1 MKLHQNT
8 NRNAVSSKTTLGLF
22 AFALGVFSAPA
33 LAQNSGNDFSFSGSA
48 TFVSDYRFR
57 GLSLSDKD
65 FAIQGGLN
73 LNHKSG
79 FYVSTWASSIQ
90 EFAGSETE
98 LDLYGGYSGSI
109 GNLSTNVGIIAYI
122 YPGSDNT
129 TYYEVY
135 GSVSGTMKNISWT
148 LGSAYAWD
156 QNNIG
161 GQDNIY
167 VYLSGSRPLGNSGVS
182 VNGYIGYEDGAFG
195 TDKWD
200 WNAGLSYS
208 FQRYTLGVSYVDTNT
223 GSGTGSAG
231 VIASISASF

>member
-1 MKLHQNT
+1 MKLT
-8 NRNAVSSKTTLGLF
+8 VKTKRITTSKTALFSAAFLAQGLV
-22 AFALGVFSAPA
+22 AAPA
-33 LAQNSGNDFSFSGSA
+33 LAQSTGNDFSFSGSA

-98 LDLYGGYSGSI
+98 LDLYAGHSGSI
-109 GNLSTNVGIIAYI
+109 GNLSTNVGVIAYI

-167 VYLSGSRPLGNSGVS
+167 VYLSGSRPLGNSGFS

-223 GSGTGSAG
+223 GNGTGSAG